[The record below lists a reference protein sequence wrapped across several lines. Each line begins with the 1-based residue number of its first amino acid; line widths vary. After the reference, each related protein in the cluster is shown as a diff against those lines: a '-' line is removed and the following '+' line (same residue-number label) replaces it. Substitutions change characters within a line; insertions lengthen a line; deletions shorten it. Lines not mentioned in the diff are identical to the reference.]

1 MSGGVKRY
9 RVNVNGTD
17 TVLKLNSEDAKKYK
31 DAELVDDSE
40 PTTDAAKQGCD
51 PATEDAWIAEV
62 DGRRAG
68 AVFCVREDAETARL
82 RLLHVEP
89 DTRGRGV
96 GTLLVD
102 TCLDYA
108 RDRGYR
114 RMVLWT
120 VSVLAPARRIYQ
132 RAGFALRSEEP
143 ARMFGR
149 DLVGQT
155 WARDL

>member
-1 MSGGVKRY
+1 VLRGLLPGDLGWVIGRNGALYAAEHGFDADYEALVAGV
-9 RVNVNGTD
+9 
-17 TVLKLNSEDAKKYK
+17 
-31 DAELVDDSE
+31 
-40 PTTDAAKQGCD
+40 AADYARTRD

-68 AVFCVREDAETARL
+68 AVFCMRDDAETARL

-89 DTRGRGV
+89 GARGHGV

-120 VSVLAPARRIYQ
+120 VSVLAPARRVYQ

-143 ARMFGR
+143 ARIFGR

-155 WARDL
+155 WAREL